1 MSHEQP
7 ERPPAVGDA
16 QAAENSGKGARGQG
30 HSRPAD
36 RARTP
41 SADRGR
47 PRDAGRQR
55 TGAQPDRSDRSA
67 QRHGRLEE
75 QPRRT
80 PRPVHEDPRRSARR
94 LAVSEDID
102 PRDLDPA
109 LRSELRSL
117 SKDTADRVARH
128 LLAAGAALDD
138 SDDDVA
144 LAHAHAARALAGR
157 VAGVREAVGVVAYRC
172 GAWQEAL
179 AEIRAGVR
187 MSGRVDLLPL
197 QADCERALGRPEQA
211 LALGGSAA
219 GARLDAEG
227 RVELAIVLAGARRDM
242 GQFDAA
248 VLLLQGQDL
257 SRAPVRLWSA
267 RLWYALADNLL
278 AAGRAEQ
285 ARQWFTAVVQVDDGE
300 TDAYDRLAEL
310 D

>member
-1 MSHEQP
+1 M
-7 ERPPAVGDA
+7 
-16 QAAENSGKGARGQG
+16 
-30 HSRPAD
+30 
-36 RARTP
+36 
-41 SADRGR
+41 
-47 PRDAGRQR
+47 
-55 TGAQPDRSDRSA
+55 
-67 QRHGRLEE
+67 
-75 QPRRT
+75 

-128 LLAAGAALDD
+128 LLAAGAALDE
-138 SDDDVA
+138 SDDDIA

-172 GAWQEAL
+172 GAWPEAL

-211 LALGGSAA
+211 LALGTSAA
-219 GARLDAEG
+219 AESLDVEG
-227 RVELAIVLAGARRDM
+227 RVELALVLAGARRDM
-242 GQFDAA
+242 GQLDAA

-257 SRAPVRLWSA
+257 RLQPVHPWSA

-278 AAGRAEQ
+278 TAGRRDE
-285 ARQWFTAVVQVDDGE
+285 ARQWFTAVVRVDDGE
-300 TDAYDRLAEL
+300 SDAYDRLAEL